1 MKDSGPIEGLLTDA
15 TLPSYSRVIEEVAAE
30 FETSILSGL
39 EQAEV
44 VRRLEAEGPN
54 QLPEGSRRSPARILL
69 AQFTEFMVIVLVA
82 AAVLAGVAG
91 EPEDTVAIL
100 AIVLLNTLLGF
111 VQEYRA
117 ERAIAALKS
126 LTAQHA
132 RVRRDSHPSTIP
144 AGELVTGDLVLLEAG
159 NIVPA
164 DLRLSEAVQLRLDE
178 ATLTGESHPVEKVT
192 AAIAEA
198 VVALG
203 DRRNMA
209 YKGTMVSAGRG
220 EGIVVA
226 TGPRTELGRIA
237 ALLQG
242 APEVK
247 RPLQLRLTRLA
258 QRLALAALILC
269 AVIFGVGLLR
279 GEEPI
284 TMFLTALSLAVAAI
298 PEALPAVV
306 TVSLAVGARRMVAR
320 NALIRRLAAVETLGS
335 VTFICADK
343 TGTLTEHR
351 MRVGAIRT
359 PDALGRDAPPDAT
372 ADGAD
377 SLWLILSLCN
387 DATTATGVPPGGD
400 PTEIALLQAASHAGF
415 DKDELV
421 RRMPRLGELPF
432 SADRSRMTTLHGHEG
447 RVLAL
452 TKGAPEQVLR
462 RCARALTAE
471 GSVPLDHSAASAAAE
486 AMAANGFRV
495 LACARRDFAG
505 YPEAQSPD
513 AIETDLVFVGLV
525 GLFDPPRPE
534 AREAV
539 ADCKRAGIRV
549 VMITGDHR
557 GTATAIARHLGIIED
572 REREV
577 LTGAELD
584 RLSGEALREAIAVT
598 RVYARAAPQHKM
610 AIVQALQADGQ
621 FVAMTGD
628 GVNDAPALRRADI
641 GVAMGRTGTDVAR
654 EAAHM
659 VLLDDNFASIV
670 GAIREGRRIY
680 DNIRKFVRYALTCN
694 SAEIWTLLLA
704 PFLGLPMPLLPIQI
718 LWINLVTDG
727 LPGLALAVE
736 PEERGVMLRP
746 PRRPTETVFAH
757 GLWQHVL
764 WVGLL
769 MGGVSLFSEAW
780 ALHLGPARW
789 QSVPFTVLSLSQL
802 GHVLAIRSE
811 RDSIFRQ
818 GFRSNLP
825 LLGAV
830 LLTVALQLATLY
842 LPALNAVFRTVPLA
856 LPELFVCLALSTV
869 PFIAVEIEKL
879 LIRRG
884 MIFRGDPEEVMQKR
898 VTP

>member
-306 TVSLAVGARRMVAR
+306 TV
-320 NALIRRLAAVETLGS
+320 
-335 VTFICADK
+335 
-343 TGTLTEHR
+343 
-351 MRVGAIRT
+351 
-359 PDALGRDAPPDAT
+359 
-372 ADGAD
+372 
-377 SLWLILSLCN
+377 
-387 DATTATGVPPGGD
+387 
-400 PTEIALLQAASHAGF
+400 
-415 DKDELV
+415 
-421 RRMPRLGELPF
+421 
-432 SADRSRMTTLHGHEG
+432 
-447 RVLAL
+447 
-452 TKGAPEQVLR
+452 
-462 RCARALTAE
+462 
-471 GSVPLDHSAASAAAE
+471 
-486 AMAANGFRV
+486 
-495 LACARRDFAG
+495 
-505 YPEAQSPD
+505 
-513 AIETDLVFVGLV
+513 
-525 GLFDPPRPE
+525 
-534 AREAV
+534 
-539 ADCKRAGIRV
+539 
-549 VMITGDHR
+549 
-557 GTATAIARHLGIIED
+557 
-572 REREV
+572 
-577 LTGAELD
+577 
-584 RLSGEALREAIAVT
+584 
-598 RVYARAAPQHKM
+598 
-610 AIVQALQADGQ
+610 
-621 FVAMTGD
+621 
-628 GVNDAPALRRADI
+628 
-641 GVAMGRTGTDVAR
+641 
-654 EAAHM
+654 
-659 VLLDDNFASIV
+659 
-670 GAIREGRRIY
+670 
-680 DNIRKFVRYALTCN
+680 
-694 SAEIWTLLLA
+694 
-704 PFLGLPMPLLPIQI
+704 
-718 LWINLVTDG
+718 
-727 LPGLALAVE
+727 
-736 PEERGVMLRP
+736 
-746 PRRPTETVFAH
+746 
-757 GLWQHVL
+757 
-764 WVGLL
+764 
-769 MGGVSLFSEAW
+769 
-780 ALHLGPARW
+780 
-789 QSVPFTVLSLSQL
+789 
-802 GHVLAIRSE
+802 
-811 RDSIFRQ
+811 
-818 GFRSNLP
+818 
-825 LLGAV
+825 
-830 LLTVALQLATLY
+830 
-842 LPALNAVFRTVPLA
+842 
-856 LPELFVCLALSTV
+856 
-869 PFIAVEIEKL
+869 
-879 LIRRG
+879 
-884 MIFRGDPEEVMQKR
+884 
-898 VTP
+898 